1 MDTLEIFEKF
11 SYTLI
16 YKNKKYII
24 RKNCR
29 YKFKNII
36 SKIIIVMKFMSK
48 IKNVLKL
55 ILIRHK
61 NININITVIQS
72 TYNNNEYNIDIIR
85 K

>member
-11 SYTLI
+11 SYNLI

-36 SKIIIVMKFMSK
+36 SKIIIVMKFMCK

-61 NININITVIQS
+61 NINITVIQS

>member
-1 MDTLEIFEKF
+1 
-11 SYTLI
+11 
-16 YKNKKYII
+16 
-24 RKNCR
+24 
-29 YKFKNII
+29 
-36 SKIIIVMKFMSK
+36 MKFMSK

-61 NININITVIQS
+61 NINITVIQS

>member
-11 SYTLI
+11 SYNLI

-61 NININITVIQS
+61 NINITVIQS